1 MTDTMAIQ
9 AIFWF
14 LVGYGSVALSFQ
26 IADLIYRWEN
36 RKTRDNKKK

>member
-1 MTDTMAIQ
+1 MTDLMAIQ

-26 IADLIYRWEN
+26 IADLIHRWEH